1 MAAPIGSG
9 QGASQAL
16 GDAFR
21 FCACLVQSRSR
32 LQPGDN
38 SYSRGPRNSQRAIVR
53 VRFEHKRCVNLD
65 VLVVGG
71 QRLRHNSHNRDRTPI
86 QNDLLPHDG
95 WISMKASPPRSEEHT
110 SELQSPCNLVCRLL
124 LEKKNKTCRAHAL
137 ITFWITRQPH
147 PKSTSPAYTP

>member
-1 MAAPIGSG
+1 MAAPTGRG

-21 FCACLVQSRSR
+21 FWACLVQSPSR

-53 VRFEHKRCVNLD
+53 VRFEHKRCINLD

-86 QNDLLPHDG
+86 QNDLLPHVG
-95 WISMKASPPRSEEHT
+95 WISMKTSSPTAKGENHHRVLAGDLFVISKIAT
-110 SELQSPCNLVCRLL
+110 QQWLNAKGR
-124 LEKKNKTCRAHAL
+124 
-137 ITFWITRQPH
+137 
-147 PKSTSPAYTP
+147 